1 MSGNPVV
8 FTLAGN
14 KTFSDADYPVVQA
27 TSGGGGD
34 EPGPVP
40 QIPWTVATLPSSDE
54 TMLRT
59 EGTLLY
65 AYRGAST
72 DQTLGGVTF
81 QAGAD
86 LSSAN
91 ISFNPTFNNADE
103 NAGSSSLLGAAWN
116 FGVDTGMG
124 EIHLTLSGLTAGHAY
139 LLQILARNSFGNP
152 SITIGDLPA
161 VSIQNGNGSSG
172 ATVYGSFAAEA
183 SSHVVTFKMGG
194 SGAARLVAAIQVRD
208 LGESSG
214 GGETGGGETVEP
226 IVPGPDT
233 TNTLHLAKIAEYPF
247 GANGC
252 GGIAYSGEGG
262 LFYVLQDHDDNDGY
276 AKIYPL
282 TLGINAATGAI
293 ESQVLGAARAGS

>member
-1 MSGNPVV
+1 MPMV
-8 FTLAGN
+8 
-14 KTFSDADYPVVQA
+14 D
-27 TSGGGGD
+27 
-34 EPGPVP
+34 
-40 QIPWTVATLPSSDE
+40 WTVATLPASDE

-59 EGTLLY
+59 DGTLLY

-72 DQTLGGVTF
+72 DQTLGGITF

-103 NAGSSSLLGAAWN
+103 NAGSTSLLGTAWN

-124 EIHLTLSGLTAGHAY
+124 EIRLTLSGLTAGHAY

-152 SITIGDLPA
+152 SITIGDIPA
-161 VSIQNGNGSSG
+161 VSIQNGSGSSG
-172 ATVYGSFAAEA
+172 ATVYGSFTAEA
-183 SSHVVTFKMGG
+183 ASHVVTFKMGG
-194 SGAARLVAAIQVRD
+194 SGAGRFVAAIQVRD

-214 GGETGGGETVEP
+214 GGSGGGETVEP

-247 GANGC
+247 GATGC
-252 GGIAYSGEGG
+252 GGRRRSRTITSRTSS
-262 LFYVLQDHDDNDGY
+262 
-276 AKIYPL
+276 PCMRSS
-282 TLGINAATGAI
+282 AATATGRTGATK
-293 ESQVLGAARAGS
+293 